1 MHASF
6 RACALAPRAAIP
18 QQPFRENRGRN
29 LIGRAVFSWA
39 EDAGAARRAWRDLA
53 VHWGRPLAPAAPL
66 WPLWIALAVLTASAL
81 IPIGLALDEKT
92 ARAALRLDPD
102 FIHVF
107 GAISQIG
114 KSHWL
119 FALSLLAVAVGLFR
133 RERVLG
139 PRRRAAWGL
148 VASRGF
154 YFFAVMAFSGIAAQ
168 VVKHVVGRARPY
180 LIDLDGPFHFDFF
193 SLKAVEASFPS
204 GHTTTVFAALAAL
217 TLLRPRL
224 GPAFLIVALPVAASR
239 IVLGAH
245 YVSDVAGGACLG
257 LASAL
262 AVARIFARRRIA
274 FTLAPDAIVPRPRG
288 LKSIGKSRNLTSC
301 G

>member
-1 MHASF
+1 MT
-6 RACALAPRAAIP
+6 
-18 QQPFRENRGRN
+18 
-29 LIGRAVFSWA
+29 GRAVHPWSGT
-39 EDAGAARRAWRDLA
+39 AGAAGRAWRDLA
-53 VHWGRPLAPAAPL
+53 AHWRRPSAPAAPL
-66 WPLWIALAVLTASAL
+66 WPLWVALAVLTVSAL
-81 IPIGLALDEKT
+81 IPIGLVLDDKT

-107 GAISQIG
+107 GAISQMG

-119 FALSLLAVAVGLFR
+119 FALSALAVVAGLFR

-148 VASRGF
+148 VASRGL
-154 YFFAVMAFSGIAAQ
+154 YFFAVMAFSGITVQ
-168 VVKHVVGRARPY
+168 IVKHVVGRARPY

-193 SLKAVEASFPS
+193 SLRAVEASFPS

-217 TLLRPRL
+217 TLLWPRL

-239 IVLGAH
+239 IILGAH
-245 YVSDVAGGACLG
+245 YVSDVVGGACLG

-262 AVARIFARRRIA
+262 VVARIFARRRIA
-274 FTLAPDAIVPRPRG
+274 FTLAPGVIVPRPRG
-288 LKSIGKSRNLTSC
+288 CKSSGKRRNLTNHH
-301 G
+301 